1 MKKCSKKS
9 LLDGYHF
16 EGFYA
21 SPILKGKWGDHE
33 ALVIPYTRRSKKQCA
48 GHAVGAR
55 KVGTTSTHSSTAICR
70 AVAAEFS
77 WKSRYDVSTA
87 GLVGA

>member
-9 LLDGYHF
+9 LLDGYRF

-48 GHAVGAR
+48 VHAVVAR
-55 KVGTTSTHSSTAICR
+55 KVGTTNTHSNTVICR
-70 AVAAEFS
+70 AVVTGFS
-77 WKSRYDVSTA
+77 WKFRSDVSTA

>member
-9 LLDGYHF
+9 LLDGYRF
-16 EGFYA
+16 EGFFT
-21 SPILKGKWGDHE
+21 SPELKGKAGDHE
-33 ALVIPYTRRSKKQCA
+33 ALVIPYTRRSKKQSA

-55 KVGTTSTHSSTAICR
+55 KVGTTSIHSSTAICR
-70 AVAAEFS
+70 AVAAEFF
-77 WKSRYDVSTA
+77 WKSRYDGSNA